1 MKLLMMRDKSD
12 VIIVIQASDL
22 TDISIK
28 NKIYLFQ
35 CTFRKECECF
45 ILCIKIN
52 FDHHYFSGYPLPS
65 GSLCM
70 FIFI

>member
-35 CTFRKECECF
+35 CTFRK
-45 ILCIKIN
+45 
-52 FDHHYFSGYPLPS
+52 
-65 GSLCM
+65 
-70 FIFI
+70 